1 VIRRRRWWTT
11 QVTIQSEKF
20 LRLSKESFDRERRS
34 LARRACIPSRKAD
47 QNGNPHCRHSI
58 DRSRPKMAPADCRWT
73 RNCYDAFCKTLPKHR
88 AYQYHDLARFSRAV
102 VRDCR
107 GRRPASPRCQR
118 QSLTRCSARMVA
130 ASQPPRA
137 RSCRTKTISRGQRT
151 LGTAPGS
158 RNCADRDTPRKT
170 GLNLRRVQDS
180 KMRQRKAPLT
190 AGNF

>member
-1 VIRRRRWWTT
+1 MIRRRRWWTT

-34 LARRACIPSRKAD
+34 PARRACIPSRKAN
-47 QNGNPHCRHSI
+47 QNSTPHCCHSI
-58 DRSRPKMAPADCRWT
+58 DRSRPKMASADCRWT
-73 RNCYDAFCKTLPKHR
+73 RNCHDAFCKIWPKHP
-88 AYQYHDLARFSRAV
+88 AYQHHDLDRFSRTVA
-102 VRDCR
+102 RDCR
-107 GRRPASPRCQR
+107 GERLASPRCQR

-180 KMRQRKAPLT
+180 KMRQRKACQ
-190 AGNF
+190 